1 MSSTARGYDE
11 SHGRHLGHL
20 AWQQQHGSHDGEF
33 MGRTQN
39 ELPRPQ
45 WHTPPRRWR
54 ADRSGP
60 LEWTAAVVFT
70 VLAIVVLMGAL
81 AVLVVVLVLQPRAPY
96 LAIRSARL
104 DGLVYDQQGTL
115 DAELSV
121 GVVAENGNAKSDATF
136 SHLELRI
143 SFNGMVIAILRAD
156 PFDVPRK
163 GSLPLGYVARSSGI
177 PLDGPGMKAMEA
189 ALGDGVVPFTVA
201 GKAGTRWK
209 VGGLVPF
216 NYWTRL
222 RCDLRFFWPN
232 GTAVDLSCSS
242 KPKSKSIN

>member
-1 MSSTARGYDE
+1 MIVMDAATTAMQQQHRGDGDY
-11 SHGRHLGHL
+11 LGHDEL
-20 AWQQQHGSHDGEF
+20 PRRHRPPAWQQQ
-33 MGRTQN
+33 Q
-39 ELPRPQ
+39 Q
-45 WHTPPRRWR
+45 PRRWR
-54 ADRSGP
+54 ADRSGA

-70 VLAIVVLMGAL
+70 VLAIVVLVGAL

-115 DAELSV
+115 DAELSL
-121 GVVAENGNAKSDATF
+121 GVVAENGNARSDATI
-136 SHLELRI
+136 SHLELRL
-143 SFNGMVIAILRAD
+143 SFHGMVIAILRAD
-156 PFDVPRK
+156 PFGVPRK

-177 PLDGPGMKAMEA
+177 PLDGAGMTAMET
-189 ALGDGVVPFTVA
+189 ALANGVVPFAIA
-201 GKAGTRWK
+201 GKASTRWK
-209 VGGLVPF
+209 VGGLIPV

-242 KPKSKSIN
+242 KPKSKSND